1 MYLSF
6 FGAAKIV
13 TGSNHLLEISK
24 RKILIDCGLFQGS
37 PSLREK
43 NLEQFPY
50 NPKDI
55 DAVILTHAHLDHIGR
70 LPKLIKDGFSG
81 RIFATPATLDLAK
94 LILEDELEVQEIPLF
109 SRKDFEKTSDF
120 FEPVEYHKKII
131 IPPLNKSCSDKRHSE
146 ISFKLLDAGHI
157 LGSAIVEVF
166 AEGKKIVFSGDL
178 GNSPTPLLRPVE
190 FPSSADY
197 VLVEST
203 YGDRNH
209 PDFLERKDLLEDA
222 LEETIGGKGVLMI
235 PSFALERTQELLYEL
250 NELVENHRIP
260 KAPVFVDS
268 PLAIKS
274 IEVYK
279 KYKKYYNK
287 EASFLLRSGDKIFD
301 FPRLNF
307 TRKAEESKKINIVPS
322 PKVIIAGSG
331 MSTGGRIL
339 YHERRYLPDPK
350 NCLLLICYQVAGTLG
365 RDLFRGAKEIEIFR
379 ERIPVR
385 AKIKVIQGYSA
396 HADRQGLFQWLYH
409 IKSSTYLQGKRQVK
423 KVFVVHGEEKPAKSL
438 SQLVKDHLGI
448 EAEVPEYGERV
459 EL

>member
-6 FGAAKIV
+6 FGAAKVV
-13 TGSNHLLEISK
+13 TGANYLLEIDK

-37 PSLREK
+37 SSLREK

-50 NPKDI
+50 NLKDI

-70 LPKLIKDGFSG
+70 LPKLIKDGFRG
-81 RIFATPATLDLAK
+81 RIFATPATLDLTK

-109 SRKDFEKTSDF
+109 SRKDFEKTLDF
-120 FEPVEYHKKII
+120 FEPVEYYRKTTVPSLSKIYLGKGK
-131 IPPLNKSCSDKRHSE
+131 PE
-146 ISFKLLDAGHI
+146 ISFKFLDAGHI
-157 LGSAIVEVF
+157 LGSSIVEIF

-178 GNSPTPLLRPVE
+178 GNSPTPLLRSTE

-197 VLVEST
+197 ILIEST

-209 PDFLERKDLLEDA
+209 PDFLERRDLLEDM
-222 LEETIGGKGVLMI
+222 LEEIIGEGGVLMI

-260 KAPVFVDS
+260 KAPIFVDS

-274 IEVYK
+274 IGVYK
-279 KYKKYYNK
+279 KYKRYYNR

-301 FPRLNF
+301 FPRLDF
-307 TRKAEESKKINIVPS
+307 TKTVEESKKINNINP

-339 YHERRYLPDPK
+339 HHEKRYLPDPK
-350 NCLLLICYQVAGTLG
+350 NCLLLICYQATGTTG
-365 RDLFRGAKEIEIFR
+365 REFFRGAKEVEIFE
-379 ERIPVR
+379 ERVPVR
-385 AKIKVIQGYSA
+385 AKIKVIQGYSS
-396 HADRQGLFQWLYH
+396 HADRQGLFRWLYH
-409 IKSSTYLQGKRQVK
+409 IKSSAQLQDRHKVK
-423 KVFVVHGEEKPAKSL
+423 KVFVVHGEEKPAESL
-438 SQLVKDHLGI
+438 AQLVKDHLGI
-448 EAEVPEYGERV
+448 EAEVPEHGERV

>member
-13 TGSNHLLEISK
+13 TGSNYLLEIGK

-37 PSLREK
+37 PFLTEK
-43 NLEQFPY
+43 NLERFSY
-50 NPKDI
+50 DPKEI

-109 SRKDFEKTSDF
+109 SRKDFNKTYDF
-120 FEPVEYHKKII
+120 FEPVEYRKKIT
-131 IPPLNKSCSDKRHSE
+131 IPPLGENYSSKKDSE

-178 GNSPTPLLRPVE
+178 GNSPTPLLRPTE

-209 PDFLERKDLLEDA
+209 PDFLKRKDLLEDA
-222 LEETIGGKGVLMI
+222 FEEIIGENGVLMI

-260 KAPVFVDS
+260 KAPIFVDS

-279 KYKKYYNK
+279 KYKKYYGK
-287 EASFLLRSGDKIFD
+287 EASFLLKSGDKIFD
-301 FPRLNF
+301 FPRLYL
-307 TRKAEESKKINIVPS
+307 TRRAQESKKINAVSP

-339 YHERRYLPDPK
+339 YHERKYLSDSK
-350 NCLLLICYQVAGTLG
+350 NCLLLICYQAAGTMG
-365 RDLFRGAKEIEIFR
+365 RKLFRKAKEVRIFG
-379 ERIPVR
+379 ERVPVR
-385 AKIKVIQGYSA
+385 AKIKIIQGYSA
-396 HADRQGLFQWLYH
+396 HADRQGLFRWLYN
-409 IKSSTYLQGKRQVK
+409 IKSSAYLHKTSGIK
-423 KVFVVHGEEKPAKSL
+423 KVFVVHGEEKPAESL
-438 SQLVKDHLGI
+438 AQLVRDRLGI
-448 EAEVPEYGERV
+448 GAEVPEHGEKV